1 MTILGKD
8 RGKDLIRNIG
18 NNAIAIVGDI
28 MLDEYMWGIVDRISP
43 EAPVPVVNLSGQSST
58 PGGAANVAGN
68 VLGLGDRPLL
78 IGVVGNDNQGEVVDW
93 LLREKGIDT
102 ETLLYDPQRPTT
114 VKTRIIAH
122 NQQVVRADREERDD
136 IDREMQDRIMS
147 ILSDRGKELAGLII
161 SDYGKG
167 VITKALLK
175 RIIEFCL
182 KEDIFIAVD
191 PKDKNFPRYKRVSL
205 ITPNHHE
212 AGFAFGMRIV
222 DEETLAAVGNGLLDR
237 LEARSILITRGEKGM
252 ALFQQNKEMEL
263 IPTVAKKVYDVTGA
277 GDTVIASF
285 VCAMAAGATLE
296 EATVISNQAAG
307 VVVGEVGTAVITKE
321 ALQAAFLAS
330 FKAKGKG
337 QA

>member
-1 MTILGKD
+1 MAIVGKD
-8 RGKDLIRNIG
+8 RGKNLIRNIG
-18 NNAIAIVGDI
+18 GHTVAIVGDI
-28 MLDEYMWGIVDRISP
+28 MLDEYMWGEVDRISP

-78 IGVVGNDNQGEVVDW
+78 IGVVGNDNSAEIVDW

-102 ETLLYDPQRPTT
+102 ETLLSDPQRPTT

-122 NQQVVRADREERDD
+122 NQQVVRADREVRDD
-136 IDREMQDRIMS
+136 IDKDLQNNIMS
-147 ILSDRGKELAGLII
+147 ILTDHKTELGGLII

-167 VITKALLK
+167 VVTKTLLK
-175 RIIEFCL
+175 RIIDFCL
-182 KEDIFIAVD
+182 KEDIFVAVD
-191 PKDKNFPRYKRVSL
+191 PKDKNFPRYKKVSL

-222 DEETLAAVGNGLLDR
+222 DDETLCTVGNGLLDR
-237 LEARSILITRGEKGM
+237 LEAKSILVTRGEKGM
-252 ALFQQNKEMEL
+252 ALFQQGREMVL

-285 VCAMAAGATLE
+285 VCAVAAGATLG
-296 EATVISNQAAG
+296 EATVIANQAAG

-321 ALQAAFLAS
+321 ALKKAFMES
-330 FKAKGKG
+330 FKKE
-337 QA
+337 